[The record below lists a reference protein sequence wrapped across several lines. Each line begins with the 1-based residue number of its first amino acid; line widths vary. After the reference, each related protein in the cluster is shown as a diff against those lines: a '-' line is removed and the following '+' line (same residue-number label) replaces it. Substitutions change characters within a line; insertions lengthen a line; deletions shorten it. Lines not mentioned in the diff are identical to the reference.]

1 MRPSS
6 LLLVLLLSCPVVAG
20 TQLEPPETDSP
31 PVLRFLEL
39 RFPTQRNRPFHE
51 PLNYLRQ
58 ASITKHLNM
67 PGRNEWVSYADAVPV
82 ILEDAT
88 HFWQTGKFKSLWV
101 DVTDRPFNNGV
112 PGILV
117 IFNFVE
123 RTDMKVPAVDYP
135 TPPEPFQQA
144 PTNHR
149 RLYPP
154 PTE

>member
-6 LLLVLLLSCPVVAG
+6 LLLALLLTCPVVAE
-20 TQLEPPETDSP
+20 TQLEPPETNSS

-58 ASITKHLNM
+58 ASVTKHLNM
-67 PGRNEWVSYADAVPV
+67 PGRNEWVGYADAIPV
-82 ILEDAT
+82 ILEDAAR
-88 HFWQTGKFKSLWV
+88 FWQTGKFKSLWV
-101 DVTDRPFNNGV
+101 DVTDRPFDNGA

-117 IFNFVE
+117 IFNFIE
-123 RTDMKVPAVDYP
+123 RTDTEVPTVDYP
-135 TPPEPFQQA
+135 TPPAPFREA

>member
-6 LLLVLLLSCPVVAG
+6 LLLVLLLTCPGVAG
-20 TQLEPPETDSP
+20 TQLELPETDSP
-31 PVLRFLEL
+31 PIFRFLEL
-39 RFPTQRNRPFHE
+39 RFPTQRTRPFDE
-51 PLNYLRQ
+51 PVNYLRQ
-58 ASITKHLNM
+58 ASITKLLNM

-82 ILEDAT
+82 ILEDAAQ
-88 HFWQTGKFKSLWV
+88 FWQTGKFKSLWV
-101 DVTDRPFNNGV
+101 DVTDRPFDNGV

-123 RTDMKVPAVDYP
+123 RTDTEVPTVDYP
-135 TPPEPFQQA
+135 SPPAPFGEA

>member
-1 MRPSS
+1 
-6 LLLVLLLSCPVVAG
+6 
-20 TQLEPPETDSP
+20 
-31 PVLRFLEL
+31 
-39 RFPTQRNRPFHE
+39 
-51 PLNYLRQ
+51 
-58 ASITKHLNM
+58 M

-123 RTDMKVPAVDYP
+123 RTDMEVPAVDYP